1 MVLGGCEVADI
12 AGDNLITLIC
22 ARETSGWR
30 VRFKVFGEEY
40 RPDDSRQKTD
50 DRKHRTDGR
59 CLELYILTPET

>member
-40 RPDDSRQKTD
+40 RSDDPSSPNGFDAAGRRQ
-50 DRKHRTDGR
+50 RTEDG
-59 CLELYILTPET
+59 